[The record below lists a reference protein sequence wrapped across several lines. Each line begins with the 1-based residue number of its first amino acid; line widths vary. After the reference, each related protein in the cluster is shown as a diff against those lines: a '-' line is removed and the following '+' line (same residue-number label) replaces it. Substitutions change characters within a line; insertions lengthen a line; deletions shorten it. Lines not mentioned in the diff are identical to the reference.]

1 MSDVYENCPAFEND
15 KFLLR
20 FSQLDDAEDL
30 VSVYSDK
37 NALPFFNSDNC
48 HGDNF
53 YYPNEDRMRQAIKFW
68 LSSYS
73 SKWFVR
79 WTIIDKEKHEAI
91 GTIEV
96 FHRSA
101 NDNFNHVGVLRLDLK
116 SEYETSEEIFTIM
129 NLIVPP
135 TFDLFECEEI
145 ITKVPVYAVERIEA
159 MKRVGFKKST
169 KLLVGT
175 MDGYAYKDYWTIN
188 RGVYIPL
195 DDLEAKEKALPK
207 SRPIFPIAGAFA
219 NTVLWEHESIVPF
232 FLLVRYMGDTN
243 NAQGGFYL

>member
-1 MSDVYENCPAFEND
+1 M
-15 KFLLR
+15 
-20 FSQLDDAEDL
+20 
-30 VSVYSDK
+30 
-37 NALPFFNSDNC
+37 
-48 HGDNF
+48 
-53 YYPNEDRMRQAIKFW
+53 
-68 LSSYS
+68 
-73 SKWFVR
+73 
-79 WTIIDKEKHEAI
+79 
-91 GTIEV
+91 

-135 TFDLFECEEI
+135 KFDLFECEEI

-195 DDLEAKEKALPK
+195 DDLEAKEKA
-207 SRPIFPIAGAFA
+207 
-219 NTVLWEHESIVPF
+219 
-232 FLLVRYMGDTN
+232 
-243 NAQGGFYL
+243 

>member
-101 NDNFNHVGVLRLDLK
+101 NDNF
-116 SEYETSEEIFTIM
+116 
-129 NLIVPP
+129 IVYS
-135 TFDLFECEEI
+135 I
-145 ITKVPVYAVERIEA
+145 ITTTSADNIPKMRIIC
-159 MKRVGFKKST
+159 
-169 KLLVGT
+169 L
-175 MDGYAYKDYWTIN
+175 KDFF
-188 RGVYIPL
+188 
-195 DDLEAKEKALPK
+195 
-207 SRPIFPIAGAFA
+207 SRAPIFILLSFLNICLVSFLMDKMVLCCPI
-219 NTVLWEHESIVPF
+219 NMYIQVNI
-232 FLLVRYMGDTN
+232 
-243 NAQGGFYL
+243 